1 MIYVPP
7 GIYRLPASG
16 VTSYNALVEH
26 GIGDFYEA
34 SDVRANYEIAGVSV
48 LFGSVPGVFEDRRH
62 DVAQP
67 RIDLLPRPWQTHG
80 VLAHLETGRSYTSSI
95 CGFARAEQN
104 FLLNEQ
110 INRCWNARHVGGLG
124 D

>member
-1 MIYVPP
+1 MIYVPA

-67 RIDLLPRPWQTHG
+67 RIDLLARPW
-80 VLAHLETGRSYTSSI
+80 
-95 CGFARAEQN
+95 
-104 FLLNEQ
+104 
-110 INRCWNARHVGGLG
+110 
-124 D
+124 